1 MVNTIR
7 IAFVVLALCLSTGDR
22 IASAGKAAP
31 VATKS
36 SAKSAKMAPTP
47 APSAKTSPATNR
59 LAGLI
64 KGRRGKGAPEPRKA
78 ASKAQR
84 ADGAAKTASRASQ
97 EPSTLRLLTLEG
109 PRLTYRA
116 IKSHPRLFARGVF
129 LDGPKHAYKAI
140 ARHKKA
146 FFGGMAAV
154 ASAGAVS
161 HAFDVN
167 LEPAVLAVSIAL
179 LGIQARDALRYI
191 HRKGLTGA
199 DAARVIGER
208 LAFPMLLVNSSTVAG
223 FAVAGGEHAAAGQ
236 ALITKAATG
245 AAANGLI
252 GGDSPAIMATI
263 LAGKDES
270 H

>member
-154 ASAGAVS
+154 ASPSTSISSRRSSPSAS
-161 HAFDVN
+161 RSS
-167 LEPAVLAVSIAL
+167 ESRPATPSATS
-179 LGIQARDALRYI
+179 
-191 HRKGLTGA
+191 T
-199 DAARVIGER
+199 ARV
-208 LAFPMLLVNSSTVAG
+208 
-223 FAVAGGEHAAAGQ
+223 
-236 ALITKAATG
+236 
-245 AAANGLI
+245 
-252 GGDSPAIMATI
+252 SPVPTPH
-263 LAGKDES
+263 G
-270 H
+270 